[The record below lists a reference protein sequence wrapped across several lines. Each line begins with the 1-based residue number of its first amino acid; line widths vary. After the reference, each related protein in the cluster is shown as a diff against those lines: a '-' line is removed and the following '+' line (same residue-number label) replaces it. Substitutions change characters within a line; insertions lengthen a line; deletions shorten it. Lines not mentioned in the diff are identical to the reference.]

1 MNLDIDRLSANFAKF
16 LFLQRPM
23 INTAMRWLSWLRFA
37 FKQSFFQEKFEKVFP
52 AKRNGQRW
60 TFETK
65 TSALP
70 EWNVHWDESRV
81 FSAGLICHDKAAV
94 FFQIHFETALSTQA
108 RRIWKQFIKARTAQ
122 MAINLVQSL
131 KKQKTI
137 FVKERDK
144 ATVCFGFF
152 K

>member
-1 MNLDIDRLSANFAKF
+1 MTNKKVISIMNLDIDRLSANFAKF

-70 EWNVHWDESRV
+70 EWNVHWDE
-81 FSAGLICHDKAAV
+81 C
-94 FFQIHFETALSTQA
+94 AL
-108 RRIWKQFIKARTAQ
+108 RRISSFQRWSHLPWK
-122 MAINLVQSL
+122 SC
-131 KKQKTI
+131 
-137 FVKERDK
+137 
-144 ATVCFGFF
+144 CFFF
-152 K
+152 KYILKRHFLRKHAEFENSLSKQELHKWRLIWFKVWRNRKPFL